1 MKILGIDPGSK
12 IIGYGLIKK
21 QEDSI
26 IPLNYGVIKVKD
38 DERPLLELYSKFN
51 ELIDELKPDIVA
63 IESLFFFKNAKTIIN
78 VSQSRGVLMLVIE
91 SKNIPCYQY
100 TPLQIKQ
107 AIFGYGRA
115 EKKDI
120 GMMVQHIFEL
130 DKIPKPD
137 DAADGLAAAYC
148 AYVSLFSQDQLIS

>member
-12 IIGYGLIKK
+12 IIGYGLIEKK
-21 QEDSI
+21 DDNI
-26 IPLNYGVIKVKD
+26 IPLDYGVIKIKD
-38 DERPLLELYSKFN
+38 DEKPLLELYSKFN
-51 ELIDELKPDIVA
+51 ELLDKLQPDMAA

-78 VSQSRGVLMLVIE
+78 VSQSRGVLMLAIE
-91 SKNIPCYQY
+91 SRGLPCYHY

-115 EKKDI
+115 DKKDI

-130 DKIPKPD
+130 DKVPKPD

-148 AYVSLFSQDQLIS
+148 AYVSLYSQDQLLS

>member
-12 IIGYGLIKK
+12 IIGYGLI
-21 QEDSI
+21 ETTDTGI
-26 IPLNYGVIKVKD
+26 IPIHYGVIKVKD
-38 DERPLLELYSKFN
+38 DKKPLKDLYEQFSK
-51 ELIDELKPDIVA
+51 LLKEFGPDAVA

-78 VSQSRGVLMLVIE
+78 VSQSRGVLMLAIE
-91 SKNIPCYQY
+91 ESGLPCYEY

-107 AIFGYGRA
+107 TIFGYGRA

-130 DKIPKPD
+130 EKIPKPD
-137 DAADGLAAAYC
+137 DAADGLACAYC
-148 AYVSLFSQDQLIS
+148 AYVSLSSAQEVLE

>member
-12 IIGYGLIKK
+12 IIGYGLI
-21 QEDSI
+21 DVNDAAI
-26 IPLNYGVIKVKD
+26 TPIHYGVIKVKD
-38 DERPLLELYSKFN
+38 DKAPLKDLYVQFSKLLKDF
-51 ELIDELKPDIVA
+51 KPDAVA

-78 VSQSRGVLMLVIE
+78 VSQSRGVLMLAIE
-91 SKNIPCYQY
+91 ESGVPYHEY

-115 EKKDI
+115 DKKDI

-130 DKIPKPD
+130 EKIPKPD
-137 DAADGLAAAYC
+137 DAADGLACAYC
-148 AYVSLFSQDQLIS
+148 AYVSLSSAQEISE